1 MNILPNNKIMNTILL
16 AVLIFAISTSYIF
29 AEKVSI
35 HGYFYINDQIKEV
48 TIYSKYFTQCSSYIK
63 VVPPWE
69 CVSNTGDTI
78 SSSFNEIKII
88 PGPFNPKGLIT
99 IPVRYENSNGLN
111 TSNDFDFLS
120 QLNILYQSDNFDRT
134 GSSDRFMLI
143 ASISAPISVDLFDL
157 NDKNYYSITNTN
169 LAFINF
175 LDLPHQE
182 SSYCP
187 PNKIPTKKMNTF
199 STDTL
204 KESTYILRIT
214 SEDKTA
220 MIKLIVSKGNCFIMH
235 HKIINDGIAYTS
247 NGHLINKPTRTVNSY
262 EDKDLKITYT
272 PNDEILLIESAS
284 SPIDVDLQEISG
296 HNKSKN
302 IYSSK
307 NSNTAKIN
315 TNILQKNNDCFNE
328 LVIKSTDHN
337 DETKIF
343 FISFGD
349 VFLSVDK

>member
-29 AEKVSI
+29 AEKTSAK
-35 HGYFYINDQIKEV
+35 GYFYIDNQIKEG
-48 TIYSKYFTQCSSYIK
+48 TIYSNNYISIHSSYIK

-69 CVSNTGDTI
+69 FVSITGDTI
-78 SSSFNEIKII
+78 SSLNEIKII
-88 PGPFNPKGLIT
+88 PGPFDPKGLIT
-99 IPVRYENSNGLN
+99 IPVRYENSNSLN

-143 ASISAPISVDLFDL
+143 ASTSAPISVDLFDL

-175 LDLPHQE
+175 WDLPHKE
-182 SSYCP
+182 SSYRP

-235 HKIINDGIAYTS
+235 HKINDGIA
-247 NGHLINKPTRTVNSY
+247 NINNSHILTKPTRTVNSY

-284 SPIDVDLQEISG
+284 FPIDVDLQEISG
-296 HNKSKN
+296 HNNSKN
-302 IYSSK
+302 IYSIK
-307 NSNTAKIN
+307 NSMTAKIN